1 MAIDPTA
8 TGPAGGSPPI
18 SSFGVYE
25 IRALLGAG
33 GMGQVFRAFD
43 SRLGRE
49 IALKVIRRSAVDDES
64 ALDRLLREATLASA
78 LNHPNIVTIYET
90 GVVGADRYIAMEL
103 IEGATL
109 RQLAAQGL
117 PLSRIV
123 GIARQ
128 VAEALAVAHAQQ
140 IVHRDIKPDNVMVRP
155 DGYVKL
161 LDFGLA
167 RAQPDRYGSGATGA
181 GTASTEA
188 GLILGTIGYMA
199 PEQARG
205 ETVSVEADVFS
216 LGVLLY
222 ELVTGR
228 HPFMAASQLG
238 TLNALLW
245 ETPEP
250 PSLLNP
256 ELPRALDQLILESLQ
271 KDQRLRPGASEVM
284 YRLALAHDSNIATA
298 LSSVTVAPRRLAAS
312 TNVVGRED
320 ELAAIGHEFER
331 AQKGKARILVVSGE
345 AGVGK
350 TTLVDA
356 FVSELEERGEPVRVG
371 RGRCSERL
379 AGTEAY
385 LPVLEALESL
395 QRSEQLG
402 SLTRLVR
409 ALAPSWYAQLMPP
422 SENDSSAA
430 RLAAETA
437 GGSQERLKREIA
449 ALLEEAGRMQP
460 IVLWFD
466 DLHWADPSTTDLIGY
481 LARRLD
487 NTRLLIIATVRPSE
501 LAQSRHPFLALK
513 LDLVARGLCREI
525 TPTYL
530 NEAAVERYIALQ
542 FPDHAFPSGFARM
555 IHDRTEG
562 NPLFMADVLRDLRR
576 RQIIVQQDGRWAT
589 TENVSAIAREM
600 PESIRS
606 LIQRKMDALEDADRR
621 LLAAAS
627 VQGMD
632 FDSAIAAAVVQSGE
646 EEVESRLDRL
656 EREHALVRFVGEL
669 EAPDRTLTLHYRF
682 AHHMYQNA
690 FFESLR
696 ATRKAALGRAVAER
710 LAARYGEQTER
721 LADIAVLFEVA
732 RDGVRAAEY
741 WNRAAQA
748 AGRLYAHDESARLA
762 QRGLSLLANEPDSP
776 ARATA
781 ELGLQMTYA
790 LAIKT
795 SKGYAVPEVGRAYE
809 RARELSRQVEDPS
822 RVIPVL
828 IGMSAH
834 HIVSGEIRIAHDISQ
849 EMLALF
855 ERLGDPHL
863 QMIGEWSVGA
873 ALFHLGA
880 LEAGHQHLETA
891 LTMYDPA
898 FHGARVWQTGIEP
911 GIFCRCE
918 LSRTT
923 TLRGFPDTGLAMVQR
938 AVADARA
945 IDHPQPLAFA
955 LLFEIFVHLARRTPR
970 DVQRTYE
977 QLAVVCHSHG
987 IAQEMYWA
995 APLVGRALIELGDLN
1010 RGLRVLEEGLAAH
1023 TKSRSALI
1031 RPYYLVLLAG
1041 AQLRARNLVRAQES
1055 LDESTQVAEETGQH
1069 AYDAEHSRLQAE
1081 VFDASGAVD
1090 AAERKFQDALQTSRR
1105 QGARWLELRA
1115 ARGYAHHLV
1124 EHGRTAEARD
1134 LLQPVLSWFTEGRDT
1149 MDFLYAEG
1157 LLKTLEVRVQV
1168 GSGFKVQEVQGSR
1181 FKVQGSGSHLL
1192 ECSVVHHA
1200 SAGVAQ
1206 LVEQL
1211 IRNQQVLGSSP
1222 SAGSSFPNKIT

>member
-1 MAIDPTA
+1 MASDSTPI
-8 TGPAGGSPPI
+8 GEAGGAPPVGTT
-18 SSFGVYE
+18 FGTYDV
-25 IRALLGAG
+25 RALLGAG
-33 GMGQVFRAFD
+33 GMGRVYRAFD
-43 SRLGRE
+43 PRLGRDV
-49 IALKVIRRSAVDDES
+49 ALKIIRRLTADDES
-64 ALDRLLREATLASA
+64 ALDRLMREATLASA

-90 GVVGADRYIAMEL
+90 GVVGGDRYIAMEL
-103 IEGATL
+103 IEGSTL

-117 PLSRIV
+117 PLPRII

-128 VAEALAVAHAQQ
+128 VAEALAVAHAAQ
-140 IVHRDIKPDNVMVRP
+140 IIHRDIKPDNVMVRP
-155 DGYVKL
+155 DGYAKL

-167 RAQPDRYGSGATGA
+167 RARPDQYGSGSTEG
-181 GTASTEA
+181 GKSSTEA

-205 ETVSVEADVFS
+205 ETVTAEADVFS
-216 LGVLLY
+216 LGVVLY

-256 ELPRALDQLILESLQ
+256 ELPRAVDQLILESLQ

-298 LSSVTVAPRRLAAS
+298 LSAVTVAPRRLS
-312 TNVVGRED
+312 GTSNVVGRED
-320 ELAAIGHEFER
+320 ELAALNHEFER
-331 AQKGKARILVVSGE
+331 AHRGKARLVVISGE

-356 FVSELEERGEPVRVG
+356 FVSELEERGQPVRVG

-379 AGTEAY
+379 AGSEAY

-395 QRSEQLG
+395 QRHEQLG
-402 SLTRLVR
+402 SLTRLIR

-422 SENDSSAA
+422 TDNDSSAA

-449 ALLEEAGRMQP
+449 SLLEEAGRLQP

-466 DLHWADPSTTDLIGY
+466 DLHWADPSTTDLLGY

-487 NTRLLIIATVRPSE
+487 NTRLLVIATARPSE
-501 LAQSRHPFLALK
+501 LRQARHPFLALK
-513 LDLVARGLCREI
+513 LDLLAHGFCREI
-525 TPTYL
+525 SPWYL
-530 NEAAVERYIALQ
+530 SEAAIARYIALQ
-542 FPDHAFPSGFARM
+542 FPEHAFPPGFAGL

-562 NPLFMADVLRDLRR
+562 NALFMADVLRDMRR
-576 RQIIVQQDGRWAT
+576 RQVIQQQDGRWTIAGDLLA
-589 TENVSAIAREM
+589 VAREL
-600 PESIRS
+600 PESVRS
-606 LIQRKMDALEDADRR
+606 LIQRKMDALEDSDRR

-632 FDSAIAAAVVQSGE
+632 FDSAIVAAAVQSDE
-646 EEVESRLDRL
+646 EDVETRLERL
-656 EREHALVRFVGEL
+656 EREHALVRFAGEL
-669 EAPDRTLTLHYRF
+669 EAPDRSLTLRYRF

-690 FFESLR
+690 CFDSLR
-696 ATRKAALGRAVAER
+696 ATRKAALSRAIAER
-710 LAARYGEQTER
+710 MAARDGEQSDR
-721 LADIAVLFEVA
+721 LAHIAVLFEVA

-741 WNRAAQA
+741 RNRAAQA

-762 QRGLSLLANEPDSP
+762 QRGLALLSSEPPSA
-776 ARATA
+776 ARSAA
-781 ELGLQMTYA
+781 ELGLLMTYA

-795 SKGYAVPEVGRAYE
+795 SKGYAVAEVGQSYE
-809 RARELSRQVEDPS
+809 RARELSRQVDDPS

-834 HIVSGEIRIAHDISQ
+834 HMVSGEIRIAHDISL
-849 EMLALF
+849 EMMALF

-880 LEAGHQHLETA
+880 LEAGHEHLEKAMT
-891 LTMYDPA
+891 LYDPA

-923 TLRGFPDTGLAMVQR
+923 TLRGFPDTGLAIVQE
-938 AVADARA
+938 AVAAA
-945 IDHPQPLAFA
+945 GALDHPQPRAFA
-955 LLFEIFVHLARRTPR
+955 LLFEMFVHLARRAPR
-970 DVQRTYE
+970 EVQRTYE
-977 QLAVVCHSHG
+977 QLAVVCHAHG
-987 IAQEMYWA
+987 IAQELDWA
-995 APLVGRALIELGDLN
+995 APLVGRAFIELGDLK

-1023 TKSRSALI
+1023 TSMRSALI

-1041 AQLRARNLVRAQES
+1041 AQLRAGLLDRAQAS
-1055 LDESTQVAEETGQH
+1055 LDESTRVADATGQH
-1069 AYDAEHSRLQAE
+1069 AYDPEHARLQAE
-1081 VFDASGAVD
+1081 VLGARGAVD
-1090 AAERKFQDALQTSRR
+1090 QAESKYREALDTSRV

-1124 EHGRTAEARD
+1124 EHGRAAEARD
-1134 LLQPVLSWFTEGRDT
+1134 LLQPIVAWFTEGHET
-1149 MDFLYAEG
+1149 MDYLYAEG
-1157 LLKTLEVRVQV
+1157 LLRTLD
-1168 GSGFKVQEVQGSR
+1168 
-1181 FKVQGSGSHLL
+1181 
-1192 ECSVVHHA
+1192 
-1200 SAGVAQ
+1200 
-1206 LVEQL
+1206 
-1211 IRNQQVLGSSP
+1211 
-1222 SAGSSFPNKIT
+1222 

>member
-1 MAIDPTA
+1 MSDDRSFMAIEPSPSGA
-8 TGPAGGSPPI
+8 TGAPPLVGKT
-18 SSFGVYE
+18 FGTYD

-33 GMGQVFRAFD
+33 GMGQVYRAFD
-43 SRLGRE
+43 PRLGRE
-49 IALKVIRRSAVDDES
+49 VALKIIRRRVGEEES

-90 GVVGADRYIAMEL
+90 GLVGSDRYIAMEL
-103 IEGATL
+103 VEGSTL

-128 VAEALAVAHAQQ
+128 VAEALAVAHASQ
-140 IVHRDIKPDNVMVRP
+140 IIHRDIKPDNVMVRP

-167 RAQPDRYGSGATGA
+167 RAQPEQYAGGTTVAGS
-181 GTASTEA
+181 SLTES

-205 ETVSVEADVFS
+205 EAVAAEADVFS
-216 LGVLLY
+216 LGVVLY

-271 KDQRLRPGASEVM
+271 KDQRLRPGVSEVM

-298 LSSVTVAPRRLAAS
+298 LSAVTVSRRRLTAS
-312 TNVVGRED
+312 TNVVGRD
-320 ELAAIGHEFER
+320 HELAAMNHEFDR
-331 AQKGKARILVVSGE
+331 AHRGKARMVVISGE

-350 TTLVDA
+350 STLVEA
-356 FVSELEERGEPVRVG
+356 FAADLDERGEPVRIG

-379 AGTEAY
+379 AGSEAY

-395 QRSEQLG
+395 QRNEQLG
-402 SLTRLVR
+402 SLTRLIR

-430 RLAAETA
+430 RLAAETS

-449 ALLEEAGRMQP
+449 ALLEEAGRLQP

-466 DLHWADPSTTDLIGY
+466 DVHWADPSTTDLLGY

-487 NTRLLIIATVRPSE
+487 STRLLIIATARPSE

-513 LDLVARGLCREI
+513 LDLLARGLCREI
-525 TPTYL
+525 SPSYL
-530 NEAAVERYIALQ
+530 SESAIERYIALQ
-542 FPDHAFPSGFARM
+542 FPEHAFPPGFASM

-576 RQIIVQQDGRWAT
+576 RQVIQQQDGRWTIAAAL
-589 TENVSAIAREM
+589 SAIAREL
-600 PESIRS
+600 PESVRS
-606 LIQRKMDALEDADRR
+606 LIQRKMDALDDVDRR
-621 LLAAAS
+621 LLSAAS

-632 FDSAIAAAVVQSGE
+632 FDSAVVGGAVQIGE
-646 EEVESRLDRL
+646 EEVENRLERL
-656 EREHALVRFVGEL
+656 EREHALVRFAGEL
-669 EAPDRTLTLHYRF
+669 EAPDRTLTLRYRF

-690 FFESLR
+690 CFDTLR
-696 ATRKAALGRAVAER
+696 ATRKAALSRAIAER
-710 LAARYGEQTER
+710 LVQRHGEQTDG
-721 LADIAVLFEVA
+721 LSDIAVLFEVA

-762 QRGLSLLANEPDSP
+762 QRGLALLAGEPAGPD
-776 ARATA
+776 RAAA
-781 ELGLQMTYA
+781 ELALLMTYA

-795 SKGYAVPEVGRAYE
+795 GKGYAVSEVGQAYE

-834 HIVSGEIRIAHDISQ
+834 HIVSGEIRIAHDISL
-849 EMLALF
+849 EMMALF
-855 ERLGDPHL
+855 ERLGDPNL
-863 QMIGEWSVGA
+863 RMIGEWSLGA

-880 LEAGHQHLETA
+880 LESGHQHLEHA
-891 LTMYDPA
+891 LTLYDPA
-898 FHGARVWQTGIEP
+898 FHGARVWQTGVEP

-923 TLRGFPDTGLAMVQR
+923 TLRGFPESGLALVR
-938 AVADARA
+938 AAVADARA
-945 IDHPQPLAFA
+945 LDHPQPLAFA
-955 LLFEIFVHLARRTPR
+955 LLFEIFVHLARRSPR
-970 DVQRTYE
+970 EVQRTYE
-977 QLAVVCHSHG
+977 QLAVVCHAHG
-987 IAQEMYWA
+987 IAQELHWA
-995 APLVGRALIELGDLN
+995 APLVGRAFIELGDLN
-1010 RGLRVLEEGLAAH
+1010 RGLRVLEEGLAAQ
-1023 TKSRSALI
+1023 TTTRSALL

-1041 AQLRARNLVRAQES
+1041 AQLRAGKLDRAQS
-1055 LDESTQVAEETGQH
+1055 LLDESTRVAEATGQRM
-1069 AYDAEHSRLQAE
+1069 YDAERARLEAE
-1081 VFDASGAVD
+1081 VRGAAGAAD
-1090 AAERKFQDALQTSRR
+1090 DAERKYRDALEISRQ

-1115 ARGYAHHLV
+1115 ARGYAHSLV
-1124 EHGRTAEARD
+1124 GRGRGAEARA
-1134 LLQPVLSWFTEGRDT
+1134 LLQPLLSWFTEGRDT
-1149 MDFLYAEG
+1149 MDYLYADG
-1157 LLKTLEVRVQV
+1157 LLKTLE
-1168 GSGFKVQEVQGSR
+1168 
-1181 FKVQGSGSHLL
+1181 
-1192 ECSVVHHA
+1192 
-1200 SAGVAQ
+1200 
-1206 LVEQL
+1206 
-1211 IRNQQVLGSSP
+1211 
-1222 SAGSSFPNKIT
+1222 

>member
-1 MAIDPTA
+1 M
-8 TGPAGGSPPI
+8 
-18 SSFGVYE
+18 
-25 IRALLGAG
+25 
-33 GMGQVFRAFD
+33 
-43 SRLGRE
+43 
-49 IALKVIRRSAVDDES
+49 
-64 ALDRLLREATLASA
+64 
-78 LNHPNIVTIYET
+78 
-90 GVVGADRYIAMEL
+90 
-103 IEGATL
+103 
-109 RQLAAQGL
+109 
-117 PLSRIV
+117 
-123 GIARQ
+123 
-128 VAEALAVAHAQQ
+128 
-140 IVHRDIKPDNVMVRP
+140 
-155 DGYVKL
+155 
-161 LDFGLA
+161 
-167 RAQPDRYGSGATGA
+167 
-181 GTASTEA
+181 
-188 GLILGTIGYMA
+188 
-199 PEQARG
+199 
-205 ETVSVEADVFS
+205 
-216 LGVLLY
+216 
-222 ELVTGR
+222 
-228 HPFMAASQLG
+228 
-238 TLNALLW
+238 
-245 ETPEP
+245 
-250 PSLLNP
+250 
-256 ELPRALDQLILESLQ
+256 PRTLDQLILESLQ

-284 YRLALAHDSNIATA
+284 YRLALAHDANIATT
-298 LSSVTVAPRRLAAS
+298 LSSVAVAPRRLAAS

-320 ELAAIGHEFER
+320 ELAAISHEFER
-331 AQKGKARILVVSGE
+331 AHKGKARILVVSGE

-395 QRSEQLG
+395 QRSEHLG

-409 ALAPSWYAQLMPP
+409 ALAPSWYGQLMPP

-530 NEAAVERYIALQ
+530 SEAAVKRYIALQ
-542 FPDHAFPSGFARM
+542 FPDHAFPSGFAGM

-606 LIQRKMDALEDADRR
+606 LIQRKMGALEDADRR

-762 QRGLSLLANEPDSP
+762 QRGLSLLANEPNSP
-776 ARATA
+776 TRATA

-834 HIVSGEIRIAHDISQ
+834 HMVSGEIRIAHDISQ

-911 GIFCRCE
+911 GLFCRCE

-970 DVQRTYE
+970 DVQRIYD
-977 QLAVVCHSHG
+977 QLAIVCQSHG

-1041 AQLRARNLVRAQES
+1041 AQLRAGNLVRAQQS

-1081 VFDASGAVD
+1081 VFDASGAVED
-1090 AAERKFQDALQTSRR
+1090 AERKFQDALQTSRQ

-1124 EHGRTAEARD
+1124 EQGRTAEARD
-1134 LLQPVLSWFTEGRDT
+1134 LLQPVLAWFTEGRDT

-1157 LLKTLEVRVQV
+1157 LLKTLE
-1168 GSGFKVQEVQGSR
+1168 
-1181 FKVQGSGSHLL
+1181 
-1192 ECSVVHHA
+1192 
-1200 SAGVAQ
+1200 
-1206 LVEQL
+1206 
-1211 IRNQQVLGSSP
+1211 
-1222 SAGSSFPNKIT
+1222 